1 MNSAKEEKIIEIA
14 SELFQKSSYLAVGVD
29 KIIAESEVAKMTF
42 YKYFPAKND
51 LIAKVLERRK
61 IYIINSLD
69 DIIKRE
75 KLPIRKLEKIFSW
88 FSSWFFSKGFHGC
101 MFMKAQEDFPENIK
115 FREITLEYKNWLN
128 YELINIF
135 KDAKIKN
142 PEELA
147 ALFIIVLDGLT
158 IKASLGILIEQD
170 LNISWKMLTAN
181 LNPTI

>member
-1 MNSAKEEKIIEIA
+1 MKQVATIAWALEFSGRNWVLHTEKA
-14 SELFQKSSYLAVGVD
+14 SQ
-29 KIIAESEVAKMTF
+29 
-42 YKYFPAKND
+42 
-51 LIAKVLERRK
+51 
-61 IYIINSLD
+61 
-69 DIIKRE
+69 
-75 KLPIRKLEKIFSW
+75 LEKSGRFRTDGEINNYIFQEEPEL
-88 FSSWFFSKGFHGC
+88 
-101 MFMKAQEDFPENIK
+101 FMKAQEDFPENIK

-158 IKASLGILIEQD
+158 IAASLGILIEQD